1 MFPGFEGPG
10 RCGSRAPSLGGGR
23 DCRPRPHRQAPPPP
37 PPPPPPPAGVTSRRP
52 DLAMRTPRA
61 PPPRPAP
68 LLLLLLLGGANG
80 LFPEEPP
87 PLSVAPRDYLNHY
100 PVFVGSGPGRLTP
113 AEGAEDL
120 HIQRVL
126 RVNRT
131 LFIGDRDNLY
141 RVELEPPTTTE
152 LRYQRKLT
160 WRSNPSDINV
170 CRMKGKQEGECRN
183 FVKVLLLRDES
194 TLFVCG
200 SNAFNPV
207 CANYSMDTL
216 QPLGDNISGMARCPY
231 DPKHANVALFSEGML
246 FTATVTDFLAI
257 DAVIYRSLGDRP
269 TLRTVKHDSKW
280 FKEPYFVHAV
290 EWGSH
295 IYFFFR
301 EIAMEF
307 NYLEKVVVSRV
318 ARVCKN
324 DLGGS
329 PRVLE
334 KQWTS
339 FLKARLNCSVPGDS
353 HFYFNVLQAVTGV
366 VSLGGRPV
374 VLAVF
379 STPSNS
385 IPGSAVCAF
394 DMTQVAAVFEGRFR
408 EQKSPESIWT
418 PVPEDQVPRPRP
430 GCCAAPGM
438 QYNASSA
445 FPDEIL
451 NFVKTHPLMD
461 EAVPSLGHAPWIVRT
476 LMRHQLTRVAVD
488 VGAGPWGNHTVVF
501 LGSEV
506 GTVLKFLIWP
516 NASTSGTTGPSVFLE
531 EFETYRPDRCGRSG
545 GGEAGRRLLSLELDA
560 ASGGLLAAFPRCVVR
575 VPVARCQQYSG
586 CMKNCI
592 GSQDPYCGWA
602 PDGSCIFLSPGTR
615 YGETGSGGE
624 DQAWPAVSADR
635 PSYPVR
641 GTFEQDVSGASTA
654 GLGDCTGE
662 RGEGGPPGSP
672 SAAQMGGGVAS
683 VRALEGQG
691 GTSRRGGRG
700 GTERGQE
707 ADRCADTQRG
717 PGDSRA
723 GRGRGGARAAPPPP
737 APGPPRRP
745 DAAPSRPGL
754 LRASL
759 AEERAGLVS
768 VNLLVTSS
776 VAAFVVGAVVSGFS
790 VGWYVGLRER
800 RELARRKDKE
810 AILAHGGGEAV
821 LSVSRLGERRAAG
834 PGGRGVGG
842 VGGVGGAGGPPEAL
856 LAPLMQNGWAKATL
870 LQGGPHDLDSGL
882 LPTPEQTP
890 LPQKRLPAPHPHG
903 LGARAWEHGHPLLSA
918 SASSSLLL
926 LAPARAP
933 EPPPAAPAA
942 PAAPAPGEPAPDARL
957 YARPGRASHGDFPL
971 TPHASPDRRRVVS
984 APTGPSDPA
993 AAAAAAAAAADGLP
1007 RPWSPP
1013 PTGSLRRPGP
1023 HGPPPAAL
1031 RRTHTFNSGEGRPG
1045 DRPRGRHA
1053 RPATDLAHL
1062 LAYGGTDRT
1071 APPVP

>member
-1 MFPGFEGPG
+1 MARGLDRGHWEPWVAPEQGRGQGRKLLRKQNHVPRTCGIRASAESQIPEAQGHGEEATLVHARPSCFLAPNPQRQGLQGQSSHATFTSRGSETWSSEARTPCADVPAAQTGKLRQRACPRLPG
-10 RCGSRAPSLGGGR
+10 RQVSYSGR
-23 DCRPRPHRQAPPPP
+23 PDCT
-37 PPPPPPPAGVTSRRP
+37 PAGRGVAGWVPESVTSRHP

-68 LLLLLLLGGANG
+68 LLLLLLLGGAHPG
-80 LFPEEPP
+80 PGSHPSPTPP
-87 PLSVAPRDYLNHY
+87 PDLNHY

-113 AEGAEDL
+113 AEGTDDL
-120 HIQRVL
+120 NIQRVL

-131 LFIGDRDNLY
+131 LFIGDRYEGLSGRVCRVRRGEQVIAFGGGLHDGAGRWLEY
-141 RVELEPPTTTE
+141 RFVPLGCDFIKGSAGEEGT
-152 LRYQRKLT
+152 QKLT

-324 DLGGS
+324 DVGGS

-476 LMRHQLTRVAVD
+476 LMR
-488 VGAGPWGNHTVVF
+488 
-501 LGSEV
+501 
-506 GTVLKFLIWP
+506 
-516 NASTSGTTGPSVFLE
+516 SVPM
-531 EFETYRPDRCGRSG
+531 RG
-545 GGEAGRRLLSLELDA
+545 GG
-560 ASGGLLAAFPRCVVR
+560 GGGAP
-575 VPVARCQQYSG
+575 CQQYSG

-602 PDGSCIFLSPGTR
+602 PDGSCVFLSPGTR
-615 YGETGSGGE
+615 YWGTGGGGG
-624 DQAWPAVSADR
+624 V
-635 PSYPVR
+635 
-641 GTFEQDVSGASTA
+641 
-654 GLGDCTGE
+654 
-662 RGEGGPPGSP
+662 GEGGCPP
-672 SAAQMGGGVAS
+672 
-683 VRALEGQG
+683 L
-691 GTSRRGGRG
+691 
-700 GTERGQE
+700 
-707 ADRCADTQRG
+707 
-717 PGDSRA
+717 
-723 GRGRGGARAAPPPP
+723 
-737 APGPPRRP
+737 
-745 DAAPSRPGL
+745 
-754 LRASL
+754 
-759 AEERAGLVS
+759 
-768 VNLLVTSS
+768 
-776 VAAFVVGAVVSGFS
+776 
-790 VGWYVGLRER
+790 
-800 RELARRKDKE
+800 
-810 AILAHGGGEAV
+810 
-821 LSVSRLGERRAAG
+821 
-834 PGGRGVGG
+834 
-842 VGGVGGAGGPPEAL
+842 
-856 LAPLMQNGWAKATL
+856 
-870 LQGGPHDLDSGL
+870 
-882 LPTPEQTP
+882 
-890 LPQKRLPAPHPHG
+890 
-903 LGARAWEHGHPLLSA
+903 
-918 SASSSLLL
+918 
-926 LAPARAP
+926 
-933 EPPPAAPAA
+933 
-942 PAAPAPGEPAPDARL
+942 
-957 YARPGRASHGDFPL
+957 
-971 TPHASPDRRRVVS
+971 
-984 APTGPSDPA
+984 
-993 AAAAAAAAAADGLP
+993 
-1007 RPWSPP
+1007 
-1013 PTGSLRRPGP
+1013 
-1023 HGPPPAAL
+1023 
-1031 RRTHTFNSGEGRPG
+1031 
-1045 DRPRGRHA
+1045 
-1053 RPATDLAHL
+1053 
-1062 LAYGGTDRT
+1062 
-1071 APPVP
+1071 